1 VPTVIAFQAILSNT
15 PQQNAGIFIG
25 EINIGGWDAHVKSN
39 AAQAAVLGSHNVHW
53 LTRNLNVDSYELFDG
68 LILDQDFK
76 PTWGIQC

>member
-1 VPTVIAFQAILSNT
+1 MPTVISFQAILSNT
-15 PQQNAGIFIG
+15 PQQNSGIFIG

-39 AAQAAVLGSHNVHW
+39 AAQAAVLGSRNVHL
-53 LTRNLNVDSYELFDG
+53 LTRNLNVDSYELLDG